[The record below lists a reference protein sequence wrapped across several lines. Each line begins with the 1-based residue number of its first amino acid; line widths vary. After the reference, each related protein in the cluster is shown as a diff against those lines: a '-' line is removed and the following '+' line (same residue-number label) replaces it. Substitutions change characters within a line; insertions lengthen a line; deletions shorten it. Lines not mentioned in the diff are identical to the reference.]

1 MKPYY
6 LFIGILLSLLIH
18 ILFFSNISLYEI
30 DKSTHQD
37 LIVELITMPPISSE
51 NLIAKSENKKK
62 GITKASREPE
72 LKEAHPIIT
81 ENQIESSSSNLSE
94 NPQREELQKEILCDL
109 CEPVKDILITEEE
122 DSYGEKIQS
131 IKIQYKVLHELGP
144 NKGSINNV
152 KPFGQSKE
160 NKKNIRNEVGTLD
173 INYLIDGN
181 NYTITYEAKANGLT
195 SLIYSKPLIQRSEGS
210 INEYGLKPDYYI
222 YEYGQKKKN
231 EAFFDW
237 KNQKLKIVRKS
248 EEKLFNLI
256 EGTQDQLSFMFQF
269 MFLNPLNKMQMPIT
283 NAKIFKTYNYQ
294 YIDEGIMTTDIGNI
308 NFIHVAKFN
317 YQDPERID
325 LWLAKDY
332 GFLPFKISI
341 TDEDLS
347 IIIQEVHQIQV
358 KKND

>member
-37 LIVELITMPPISSE
+37 LIVELIAMPPISSE

-62 GITKASREPE
+62 GIIKASREPE

-94 NPQREELQKEILCDL
+94 NPQREELRKEILCDL
-109 CEPVKDILITEEE
+109 CQPVKDILIPEEE

-160 NKKNIRNEVGTLD
+160 NKKNIRNEVGALD
-173 INYLIDGN
+173 IEYLIDGN

-237 KNQKLKIVRKS
+237 KKQKLKIVRKS

>member
-37 LIVELITMPPISSE
+37 LIVELIAMPPISSE
-51 NLIAKSENKKK
+51 NLIANSENKKK

-94 NPQREELQKEILCDL
+94 NPQREELRKEILCDL
-109 CEPVKDILITEEE
+109 CQPVKDILIPEEE

-160 NKKNIRNEVGTLD
+160 NKKNIRNEVGALD
-173 INYLIDGN
+173 IEYLIDGN